1 VQITFGTEVRERST
15 LYPHVCR
22 AVTAATLDNYT
33 RAIYLRSI
41 AMWLLLVL
49 VINLLLFGL
58 MRRAL
63 AGIRIQQQIMSFSF
77 LMIMLQI
84 VTGIAYYH
92 ISFAAIRAGIAYS
105 FGKPCIWRAILFDA
119 EFIPVGNIHGGT
131 HHDEVGDFSKLI
143 KFRLTFLVVF
153 SASISFIIA
162 VKANGGN
169 TWGSLYS
176 TTMWMN
182 WLKLVAGGFLVTAAA
197 NCFNEVI
204 EVDLDKLMKRT
215 MDRPMPA
222 GRMTTGQGLV
232 LGLGMGMAGTYILGT
247 LNILTGLL
255 SVFSILLYAFAY
267 TPLKR
272 KSPVAVFVGAI
283 PGALPALIGYVAGQ
297 PHGRIDEIA
306 LILFSIQFVWQFVH
320 FWAIAWVLD
329 DDYKLA
335 GFRLLPTQSRDKAA
349 RLLPLYLP

>member
-1 VQITFGTEVRERST
+1 
-15 LYPHVCR
+15 
-22 AVTAATLDNYT
+22 
-33 RAIYLRSI
+33 
-41 AMWLLLVL
+41 
-49 VINLLLFGL
+49 
-58 MRRAL
+58 
-63 AGIRIQQQIMSFSF
+63 MSWKD
-77 LMIMLQI
+77 L
-84 VTGIAYYH
+84 
-92 ISFAAIRAGIAYS
+92 
-105 FGKPCIWRAILFDA
+105 
-119 EFIPVGNIHGGT
+119 
-131 HHDEVGDFSKLI
+131 SKLI

-176 TTMWMN
+176 STMWIN
-182 WLKLVAGGFLVTAAA
+182 WAKLVIGGFLVTAAA

-215 MDRPMPA
+215 MDRPMAA

-232 LGLGMGMAGTYILGT
+232 LGLGMGIAGTYLLGS
-247 LNILTGLL
+247 LNLLTGLL
-255 SVFSILLYAFAY
+255 SVFSIILYAFAY

-272 KSPVAVFVGAI
+272 RSPIAVFVGAI

-306 LILFSIQFVWQFVH
+306 IILFSIQFIWQFVH

-335 GFRLLPTQSRDKAA
+335 GFRLLPTQNRDRASA
-349 RLLPLYLP
+349 VITVIFAVILVPVSLLPTIYGYGGYYVGGVSLICSLIFLYQSIGLLRTLQIAEARKLMFGSFFWLPVVQLMFLFDFIEQVK

>member
-1 VQITFGTEVRERST
+1 M
-15 LYPHVCR
+15 
-22 AVTAATLDNYT
+22 T
-33 RAIYLRSI
+33 RA
-41 AMWLLLVL
+41 
-49 VINLLLFGL
+49 
-58 MRRAL
+58 
-63 AGIRIQQQIMSFSF
+63 
-77 LMIMLQI
+77 
-84 VTGIAYYH
+84 
-92 ISFAAIRAGIAYS
+92 
-105 FGKPCIWRAILFDA
+105 
-119 EFIPVGNIHGGT
+119 
-131 HHDEVGDFSKLI
+131 DFSKLI

-176 TTMWMN
+176 STMWIN
-182 WLKLVAGGFLVTAAA
+182 WGKLVIGGFLVTAAA

-232 LGLGMGMAGTYILGT
+232 LGLGMGMAGTYLLGT

-272 KSPVAVFVGAI
+272 KSPIAVFVGAI

-335 GFRLLPTQSRDKAA
+335 GFRLLPTHKRDRGSAVITVILA
-349 RLLPLYLP
+349 IILVPVSLLPTIYHYGGYYVGGVSLACSLIFLFQAINLLRTLQIKEARKLMFGSFFYLPIVQLMFLFDFIAK